1 MNQRQLQR
9 IKDEATHLYRS
20 GHNPAYESELQVVLS
35 VIKAFVAEYNR
46 LNPSSPISF
55 IEEKRQAYES
65 VDE

>member
-9 IKDEATHLYRS
+9 IKEEATYLYRS

-46 LNPSSPISF
+46 LNPLKPIIF
-55 IEEKRQAYES
+55 DEQQRVAPQS